1 MGRYIHKTLN
11 RREIQLYKEKSE
23 HALHFRMMLAPDKNG
38 ESEKI
43 QKLYSV
49 QKLRSE
55 SLNKKTLLSQFRS
68 YYFRI
73 WNFMTSDNFYK
84 WKRLSYL
91 YTQLYHS

>member
-1 MGRYIHKTLN
+1 
-11 RREIQLYKEKSE
+11 
-23 HALHFRMMLAPDKNG
+23 MLAPDKNG
-38 ESEKI
+38 ESERI

-49 QKLRSE
+49 QKLLSE

-68 YYFRI
+68 YHLRI